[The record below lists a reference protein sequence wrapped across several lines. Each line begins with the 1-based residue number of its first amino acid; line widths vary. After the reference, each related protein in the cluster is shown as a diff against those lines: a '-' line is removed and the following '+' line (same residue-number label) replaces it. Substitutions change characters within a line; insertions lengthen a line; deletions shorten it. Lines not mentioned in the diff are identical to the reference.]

1 MKTQHNSWRG
11 MFYGLIGVACFSLT
25 PPFTKMAL
33 SGYSPLQITVGR
45 VVIAGLLAAVL
56 LILRRQQLPD
66 RKYRLRLLIVSL
78 GVSIGFPLSLGIALM
93 HSDASHAG
101 IVLAILPLLTS
112 VLGAWLHHER
122 HRPGFW
128 LMAVAGCLTVLAYLF
143 WNSGIQLVMADG
155 LLLVAALSAAIA
167 YSTGAD
173 LTRYIGGVNTI
184 CWAMVMMLPVS
195 IPAAVYLLADMPP
208 LTTLPVTASAA
219 FLYLALVSQLLGFVP
234 WYAGLTLGGVAKVSQ
249 VQLLQTFMTL
259 FASSLFLSEQISW
272 HGWAVATLVV
282 GQVYLARRIG

>member
-1 MKTQHNSWRG
+1 MNIIHTSWRG
-11 MFYGLIGVACFSLT
+11 MFYGFIGVACFSLT
-25 PPFTKMAL
+25 PPFTKLAL
-33 SGYSPLQITVGR
+33 IGYSPLQITVGR
-45 VVIAGLLAAVL
+45 VVIAGLLAAV
-56 LILRRQQLPD
+56 ILYFRDQHWPEQQ
-66 RKYRLRLLIVSL
+66 YRIRLLIVSL

-143 WNSGIQLVMADG
+143 WNSGIQLVMADW

-173 LTRYIGGVNTI
+173 LTRHIGGVNTI
-184 CWAMVMMLPVS
+184 CWAMVMMLPIS
-195 IPAAVYLLADMPP
+195 IPVAIYLLSAMPP
-208 LTTLPVTASAA
+208 FASIPTSATAA

-259 FASSLFLSEQISW
+259 LASALFLNEQIAW

-282 GQVYLARRIG
+282 AQVYLARRIG